1 MPRATLAHT
10 GAGAELNSLIALLS
24 TDPVSALQKL
34 NPFARPAAPPNAP
47 ADDHTGLSASEDEGE
62 AASVGKADS
71 RQRRLAMVYE
81 WEMDSASEGSTVGDD
96 FEEVDWW
103 VEEAG
108 WIEGGDEGM
117 DEEAVLE
124 EKEQEQESKGAEID
138 DEWAGV
144 WIVGIKEKKARGK
157 KEDKMK
163 AVAKQEVASAK
174 TALAEKKLELAK
186 ELHSKAMEN
195 LQAEKED
202 KVDATDCFQPQ
213 SYSSKRQPPK
223 FSPHRKFPPEFPV
236 GRLDEVKDE
245 NAGSDVQQQYQQQAQ
260 QPGTNS
266 EHQPPTSPHPE
277 PKRNDKSK
285 IPQRQT
291 TSKQRPHSTG
301 DIQRV
306 VDPSIPTQRNM
317 RPRLQLTFEI
327 PPSAEQALTL
337 TQLTPELAQ
346 PQQHQQ
352 PQQQKQQSHHA
363 HPQPPPR
370 FAYPTIDQQLTGSP
384 TTQHQAAPRP
394 HFSLPSP
401 PPT

>member
-10 GAGAELNSLIALLS
+10 GAGPELNSLIALIS
-24 TDPVSALQKL
+24 TDPVSALQQL
-34 NPFARPAAPPNAP
+34 NPFARPAAPPNTP

-108 WIEGGDEGM
+108 WIEGGSEGM

-124 EKEQEQESKGAEID
+124 EKEQEQESERAEID
-138 DEWAGV
+138 GEWVGV
-144 WIVGIKEKKARGK
+144 WIVGIKEKKERGK

-163 AVAKQEVASAK
+163 TVAKQVAPAK
-174 TALAEKKLELAK
+174 IALAEELELAK

-202 KVDATDCFQPQ
+202 KVDATDFFQPQ

-223 FSPHRKFPPEFPV
+223 FSPHRKFLPEFPI
-236 GRLDEVKDE
+236 GRWDEVEDE
-245 NAGSDVQQQYQQQAQ
+245 KAGSDVQQQYQQQAQ
-260 QPGTNS
+260 QPETNS
-266 EHQPPTSPHPE
+266 EPQPPISPHPE
-277 PKRNDKSK
+277 PKRNDTSK
-285 IPQRQT
+285 ILQRQT
-291 TSKQRPHSTG
+291 TSKQRPHSSG

-306 VDPSIPTQRNM
+306 VDPSMPTQRNT
-317 RPRLQLTFEI
+317 RPHLPLTLEI
-327 PPSAEQALTL
+327 PPSAERALTQ

-352 PQQQKQQSHHA
+352 PQQQKQQSCYA
-363 HPQPPPR
+363 HPQPPPPR
-370 FAYPTIDQQLTGSP
+370 FAYPTIDQQLTGAP
-384 TTQHQAAPRP
+384 TTQHQAAPQP
-394 HFSLPSP
+394 HFPLPSP
-401 PPT
+401 PLT